1 MKATLI
7 ASPSL
12 ICLKKAARTV
22 VRCEQGQIWISVP
35 GEDIV
40 LRPGETWRISCVGT
54 VLIEGVADARFSL
67 QTPSPIWRLHWPR
80 AWRRPFFRSSWRVRT
95 S

>member
-1 MKATLI
+1 MKTTLI
-7 ASPSL
+7 ACSSL
-12 ICLKKAARTV
+12 VSLKKAEYTV

-40 LRPGETWRISCVGT
+40 LRCGESWRINCRST
-54 VLIEGVADARFSL
+54 VLIEGIDDARFSL
-67 QTPSPIWRLHWPR
+67 VTSSSGWRLHWPG
-80 AWRRPFFRSSWRVRT
+80 AWRWPVFRSSWRVRT